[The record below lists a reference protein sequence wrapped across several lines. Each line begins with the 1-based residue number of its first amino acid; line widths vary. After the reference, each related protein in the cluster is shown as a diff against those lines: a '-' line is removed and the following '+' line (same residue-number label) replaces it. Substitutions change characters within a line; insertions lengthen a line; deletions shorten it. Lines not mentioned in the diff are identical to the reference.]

1 MRYFVISVFTFGNSE
16 LFEFDSKE
24 EALLCVATNTGEDT
38 HCRLIEGNEVLF
50 KIKQI
55 AEEVGS

>member
-1 MRYFVISVFTFGNSE
+1 MRYYVFCCFQYGNSE
-16 LFEFDSKE
+16 LFDFDNKE

-38 HCRLIEGNEVLF
+38 YCRLVEGNEITF

-55 AEEVGS
+55 AEEV